1 MYSIFAKFNNIES
14 LELYKMVEPL
24 HLNVSDLISEV
35 LLYGNVELE
44 QLGYVEYTCRKFG
57 AVEITI
63 RQQKEPV

>member
-1 MYSIFAKFNNIES
+1 MFTIFATFPRIES

-24 HLNVSDLISEV
+24 QLNVTDLIDEV
-35 LLYGNVELE
+35 LLYGDVSLE
-44 QLGYVEYTCRKFG
+44 QLDYVNYTCHKFG

>member
-1 MYSIFAKFNNIES
+1 MFTIFVTFPRIES

-24 HLNVSDLISEV
+24 HLNVTDLIDEV
-35 LLYGNVELE
+35 LLYGDVSLE
-44 QLGYVEYTCRKFG
+44 QLDYVDYTCHKFG

>member
-1 MYSIFAKFNNIES
+1 MFKILATFPHIES

-24 HLNVSDLISEV
+24 HLNVTDLLDKVILHGNIS
-35 LLYGNVELE
+35 LE
-44 QLGYVEYTCRKFG
+44 QLEYVDYVCHKFG